1 MKSLI
6 SKYTFLASLFAL
18 LFSLQVNTS
27 FAKEDQV
34 YTGFWGNKAVS
45 GYDTVA
51 YFTEGKPVKGNSKFK
66 YKYEGAEWFFSSATN
81 LELFKNDPEKYSPQY
96 GGYCAWAVS
105 QGHTASADPKQWH
118 IDSGKLYLNYDAAV
132 QKDWLK
138 DKTGFIELADQ
149 NWPSVLK

>member
-1 MKSLI
+1 MKTLT
-6 SKYTFLASLFAL
+6 SKYTFIASFFAL

-27 FAKEDQV
+27 FAKEDEV

-51 YFTEGKPVKGNSKFK
+51 YFTEGKPVKGSKKFK
-66 YKYEGAEWFFSSATN
+66 YKYKGAEWFFSSAKN
-81 LELFKNDPEKYSPQY
+81 LELFKNTPEKYAPQY

-105 QGHTASADPKQWH
+105 QGHTASADPKQWN
-118 IDSGKLYLNYDAAV
+118 IQDGKLYLNYDASV

-138 DKTGFIELADQ
+138 DKQNFINLADK